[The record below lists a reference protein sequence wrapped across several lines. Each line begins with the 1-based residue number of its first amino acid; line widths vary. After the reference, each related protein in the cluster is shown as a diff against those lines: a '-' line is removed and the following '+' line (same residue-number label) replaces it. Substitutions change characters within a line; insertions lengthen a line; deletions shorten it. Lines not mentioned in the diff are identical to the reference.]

1 MTRAVFLA
9 AVLAFAPS
17 LPEGCAKALGKGKAP
32 QTSASADASTSSAP
46 VATATAT
53 AAATGTATASAPAIA
68 TAVATPTAPPV
79 WAPPDTGGPLPT
91 PPPPAPSVS
100 PDAVKA
106 RALADSGEHKKVRAL
121 LEKKVKAG
129 KGTNDE
135 AAVLMES
142 CIALRDKACID
153 AVKAKHP
160 AVE

>member
-1 MTRAVFLA
+1 SQPA
-9 AVLAFAPS
+9 
-17 LPEGCAKALGKGKAP
+17 
-32 QTSASADASTSSAP
+32 ASADASTPSVP

-53 AAATGTATASAPAIA
+53 AAATGTATATA

-106 RALADSGEHKKVRAL
+106 RALADAGEHKKVRTL

-129 KGTNDE
+129 KGTDDE
-135 AAVLMES
+135 ATVLMES

-153 AVKAKHP
+153 TVKAKHP

>member
-1 MTRAVFLA
+1 MAT
-9 AVLAFAPS
+9 P
-17 LPEGCAKALGKGKAP
+17 
-32 QTSASADASTSSAP
+32 
-46 VATATAT
+46 TATAT
-53 AAATGTATASAPAIA
+53 A

-91 PPPPAPSVS
+91 PPPPAPSSAS

-106 RALADSGEHKKVRAL
+106 RALADAGEHKKVRTL

-129 KGTNDE
+129 KGTDDE
-135 AAVLMES
+135 AAVLMQS

-153 AVKAKHP
+153 AVKARHP